1 MKFNMNTINKKRKSI
16 RRVSLGLCA
25 ALLLPLAS
33 SSLHTAWAEPGKDQV
48 QQKERVLRIGSLW
61 SGEDDTYFRQQ
72 FTDLYEMKHPE
83 VKLEIVPAIDS
94 ADLRFTPGSQAGAEG
109 NLESFRK
116 LMGGDK
122 PVDVIVGDSKL
133 IKSLRDHNMLKPLQP
148 LIDRDHYD
156 ISNMAPTM
164 LDGIRELGDGNLFA
178 LAPTFNSSALYY
190 NKAIFDKA
198 GLPYPTNG
206 MTWDE
211 VFTLAAKVVNASKMT
226 KVSGHPDSGIYGFS
240 MSRYSSDPF
249 WDMLSYISP
258 LQLTMYDNKGEKMTV
273 NNQQWKK
280 AWTTYSELVHKGI
293 IPGLGST
300 QSVGNPES
308 NGFNPLEGELFAT
321 GKAAMVIG
329 EYGYLKELA
338 DIERNAA
345 QIPNYKLVNWG
356 IVSVPSFAEKPGV
369 SSGTWLGNMMAISAN
384 ASNQEDAWDL
394 IKFVNSNEVAKIKAH
409 NSYEL
414 TSRKDYI
421 TSSQPGLDLQAFYTQ
436 KPLPAGDPAMDQLE
450 AQKPGITQI
459 SDAGRQLFIEVYNG
473 RQSVDRAL
481 KTWESQGNKMLEK
494 LRKSPS
500 STFDLE
506 DGWITQG
513 AVRN

>member
-1 MKFNMNTINKKRKSI
+1 MRFNRNTTDKKRKAI
-16 RRVSLGLCA
+16 RRVSLGLSA

-33 SSLHTAWAEPGKDQV
+33 SNLHTAWAESGQGHA

-61 SGEDDTYFRQQ
+61 SGEEDTYFRQQ
-72 FTDLYEMKHPE
+72 FTDLYELKHPE
-83 VKLEIVPAIDS
+83 VKLEIVPAINSSDT
-94 ADLRFTPGSQAGAEG
+94 RFNPGPQAPAGD
-109 NLESFRK
+109 NLESIRK

-122 PVDVIVGDSKL
+122 PVDVIVGDSTL
-133 IKSLRDHNMLKPLQP
+133 IKSLRDRNMLKPLQS

-164 LDGIRELGDGNLFA
+164 LDGIRELGNGSLYA

-190 NKAIFDKA
+190 NKAIFDEA

-211 VFTLAAKVVNASKMT
+211 VFTLATKVVNASKVT
-226 KVSGHPDSGIYGFS
+226 KVSGHSDSRVYGFS

-249 WDMLSYISP
+249 WDMLTYISP

-273 NNQQWKK
+273 NSQPWKK

-293 IPGLGST
+293 IPGFVSDE
-300 QSVGNPES
+300 SVGSPES
-308 NGFNPLEGELFAT
+308 NGFNPLQGDMFAT

-329 EYGYLKELA
+329 EYGYVKELA
-338 DIERNAA
+338 DIERNASK
-345 QIPNYKLVNWG
+345 IPNYKLADWG
-356 IVSVPSFAEKPGV
+356 IVNVPSHAEKPGV

-384 ASNQEDAWDL
+384 APDPEDAWDL

-409 NSYEL
+409 NNYEL

-421 TSSQPGLDLQAFYTQ
+421 TSSQPGLDLQPFYTQ

-494 LRKSPS
+494 LKKSPA

-506 DGWITQG
+506 DGWFSQG